1 MQSVK
6 GFTLVELMVTI
17 AILAIIATI
26 AAPSFTTM
34 MQNQRLNASTES
46 LVTTLE
52 EARSEAVLT
61 HQNYIVGLN
70 SAATAPNISWTSPN
84 DTVIGTITDTSNNKP
99 INQITYTRVGTP
111 NINVVI
117 VLTNSNKSKRIT
129 VSPLGNITV
138 S

>member
-1 MQSVK
+1 MQLVK

-26 AAPSFTTM
+26 AAPSFTTI

-52 EARSEAVLT
+52 EARAQAVLT
-61 HQNYIVGLN
+61 HQSYSVGLN
-70 SAATAPNISWTSPN
+70 SSATSTNVTWTSPN
-84 DTVIGTITDTSNNKP
+84 NTTLGTITDTSNNKS

-117 VLTNSNKSKRIT
+117 VLINSDKSKIIT